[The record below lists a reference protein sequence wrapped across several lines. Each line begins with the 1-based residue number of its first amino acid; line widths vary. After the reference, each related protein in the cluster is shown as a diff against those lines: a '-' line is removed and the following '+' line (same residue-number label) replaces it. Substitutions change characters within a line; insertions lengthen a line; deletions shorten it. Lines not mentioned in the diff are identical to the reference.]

1 MADEP
6 NVNTSLALIPT
17 PDRIANN
24 LASIEDML
32 EGDLMDEQN
41 VKMVKRMLRQAASN
55 VRLLFELSADDTTG
69 EFRLQNYGQA
79 WMLADLLKNGK
90 MVPSSY
96 DNDEQVVIALMK
108 GMEIGIPPISALGN
122 IMIINNRPSVWGDL
136 AQALVERTHLITDH
150 SKEEIGTIPTPGTE
164 LNNFSPDYG
173 YRVTFTRKGV
183 ATPYEGKFTVANA
196 KRSGL
201 WMNTSK
207 KPWIQSPERML
218 FNRAR
223 AFALRDGFSDCLFG
237 MGIVEEQRDFEAV
250 EPALLAGPSA
260 EDEPVTAEML
270 EHHREP
276 EMASYEN
283 RSAPAPVEAKSGE
296 ERLV

>member
-1 MADEP
+1 MASEP
-6 NVNTSLALIPT
+6 STNNSLTVIPT
-17 PDRIANN
+17 PDKIANN
-24 LASIEDML
+24 LSSIETML
-32 EGDLMDEQN
+32 DGDLMDEQQ
-41 VKMVKRMLRQAASN
+41 VKLAKRMLRQAAAN
-55 VRLLFELSADDTTG
+55 VRLLFELSADEATG

-96 DNDEQVVIALMK
+96 ENDEQVVIALMK

-150 SKEEIGTIPTPGTE
+150 SKEEIGTKPEPGAE
-164 LNNFSPDYG
+164 LANWPLDYG

-183 ATPYEGKFTVANA
+183 ATPYAGEFTVANA

-201 WMNTSK
+201 WMNTRK
-207 KPWIQSPERML
+207 LPWIQSPERML

-237 MGIVEEQRDFEAV
+237 MGIVEEQRDFEVV
-250 EPALLAGPSA
+250 EPALLAGPA
-260 EDEPVTAEML
+260 PDDEPVTAEML
-270 EHHREP
+270 EHQQQP
-276 EMASYEN
+276 EMADYEN
-283 RSAPAPVEAKSGE
+283 RREPAPVERE
-296 ERLV
+296 EGTKPLI